1 MKVKIKKLNPNA
13 KMPTQGTDG
22 AAGFDLYATKG
33 TMLVRG
39 YPQKVPTGL
48 AFEIPPGYVGVVY
61 SRSSTAMKGIVITP
75 LLVDADYRGEVF
87 VLANYLCTDS
97 VSYKVKAGDR
107 IAQMRIEKL
116 VDTGYEWAD
125 ELSVTAEA
133 PTKALIGDGFDLSVK
148 RICKL
153 WQSLDLDDVCVA
165 WRDASNF
172 ARWAIRSGF
181 ARGATLEKRD
191 PTKPHHPNN
200 SYWRKQ

>member
-1 MKVKIKKLNPNA
+1 MKVKIKKLHPDA
-13 KMPTQGTDG
+13 KMPTQGTAG

-125 ELSVTAEA
+125 AKYKSLIKCWPDDQKSEWISGDFLARVAEFDRRLVEEMEEYEKCLS
-133 PTKALIGDGFDLSVK
+133 
-148 RICKL
+148 R
-153 WQSLDLDDVCVA
+153 
-165 WRDASNF
+165 
-172 ARWAIRSGF
+172 
-181 ARGATLEKRD
+181 
-191 PTKPHHPNN
+191 
-200 SYWRKQ
+200 

>member
-1 MKVKIKKLNPNA
+1 MKVKIKKLNPDA

-75 LLVDADYRGEVF
+75 LLVDANYRGEVF

-125 ELSVTAEA
+125 ELSET
-133 PTKALIGDGFDLSVK
+133 
-148 RICKL
+148 
-153 WQSLDLDDVCVA
+153 
-165 WRDASNF
+165 
-172 ARWAIRSGF
+172 
-181 ARGATLEKRD
+181 ARGAGGYGSTGR
-191 PTKPHHPNN
+191 
-200 SYWRKQ
+200 